1 MTIKKQ
7 LSDAWDVF
15 KKDCSQPFEGANAEY
30 LITERELQAIK
41 NLILLARERVW
52 LAESYPRRPEYDA
65 VFDELIS
72 PEKIDVANE
81 SIKVI
86 QYLHLNNQE
95 RLQKKRK

>member
-15 KKDCSQPFEGANAEY
+15 KKDCLQPFEGANAEY

-65 VFDELIS
+65 VFDESIS
-72 PEKIDVANE
+72 LDKISVANE
-81 SIKVI
+81 SIKVV

-95 RLQKKRK
+95 RLRKKK